1 MRMVLVLTAAYLM
14 GSIPF
19 GYLLGKGKGV
29 DLRKEGSGNIGATNA
44 LRVIGA
50 GAGLLVLLLD
60 ATKGFIASWLGSSF
74 SGMPAGWGGPV
85 AGLLALVGHCFS
97 VFMGFKGGKGV
108 ATALGTTLYLVP
120 LYGVLGLA
128 IFAVIVLVSKY
139 SSLGTLTAV
148 LTVLGLVLAGD
159 FSLGLKLSTSVMV
172 LIIVVKHRNNI
183 RRLVT
188 GKELPITKSSRQN
201 ETGKEGGSGI

>member
-60 ATKGFIASWLGSSF
+60 AAKGFIASWLGSSF

-201 ETGKEGGSGI
+201 ETGKEGGGGI